1 MRINHNI
8 AAMNTHRQ
16 LTANNVGANKSLE
29 KLSSGLRINR
39 AGDDA
44 AGLAISEKMRGQIRG
59 LDQASRNAQDGI
71 SLIQTAEGA
80 LNETHSILQRMR
92 EISNQ
97 SANGTNT
104 DSDRQALQDEMNQL
118 TSEVNRIG
126 NTTEFNTQKLLN
138 GGIGSGDGSKLTKAT
153 SAAVT
158 GAALATAGAIDIS
171 GVQIKVDGRTFNIDD
186 LTAGTDASAGY
197 GAANTA
203 VTGATND
210 LATAQAALDA
220 DDGSVPATTAT
231 LQQAVTDAQT
241 ALNDA
246 NANLALE
253 TPQTTAAE
261 TAADLKEK
269 LGQLT
274 SGGVKLSELVDIKLN
289 TDNQLVFTAKS
300 TGTSSSIE
308 ISGTGAETTKLGF
321 NPAAAATV
329 PLSAQGD
336 PSTIERAGLQATG
349 ALTGEVTIAA
359 NSSIKIQV
367 GTESAVE
374 INLGPDA
381 KTYDIGNSDENVAK
395 AARADLVKDLNASL
409 QQAGLD
415 SKVTAS
421 LSADNQIQFI
431 SESGKDLELTA
442 GTGTALT
449 SLGFN
454 GTETVGN
461 VEQVVGAGAQ
471 GSGFTTK
478 FQIGANTGQS
488 MSLSINDM
496 RAAALGITGNAGQAG
511 FTKENS
517 VTNGTN
523 DIQSEAAL
531 NISTKEDAA
540 KAIEILDQAT
550 QTVSS
555 ARSKLGAVQNRLE
568 HTINNLGTASENLTA
583 AESRIRDVDMAKEMM
598 DFTKNNILTQA
609 AQAMLA
615 QANQQ
620 PQGVLQLLR

>member
-1 MRINHNI
+1 MIINHNI

-16 LTANNVGANKSLE
+16 LTTNTANTNKNIE

-138 GGIGSGDGSKLTKAT
+138 GGIGSGESGKMTAAT
-153 SAAVT
+153 SAKVELGAVT
-158 GAALATAGAIDIS
+158 AGTVAATTF
-171 GVQIKVDGRTFNIDD
+171 IKVDGQTFN
-186 LTAGTDASAGY
+186 LGGVVTTGNDA
-197 GAANTA
+197 
-203 VTGATND
+203 
-210 LATAQAALDA
+210 ATAEL
-220 DDGSVPATTAT
+220 
-231 LQQAVTDAQT
+231 
-241 ALNDA
+241 
-246 NANLALE
+246 
-253 TPQTTAAE
+253 
-261 TAADLKEK
+261 
-269 LGQLT
+269 LGKVT
-274 SGGVKLSELVDIKLN
+274 SGGTKLSDLVDIKVGGTGLE
-289 TDNQLVFTAKS
+289 FTAKS
-300 TGTSSSIE
+300 EGKNSKIE
-308 ISGTGAETTKLGF
+308 FSQAADTALGLAATQAETVGE
-321 NPAAAATV
+321 
-329 PLSAQGD
+329 
-336 PSTIERAGLQATG
+336 PSTVERAGLQASAALG
-349 ALTGEVTIAA
+349 ATADTSIAA
-359 NSSIKIQV
+359 GSTFKITV
-367 GTESAVE
+367 GSDSEVE
-374 INLGPDA
+374 VKLNEGTDP
-381 KTYDIGNSDENVAK
+381 KVYDTFNTDKNVAD
-395 AARADLVKDLNASL
+395 AARQDLIKDVNAAL
-409 QQAGLD
+409 QKAGLD

-421 LSADNQIQFI
+421 LSSDNKIQFI
-431 SESGKDLELTA
+431 SETGKDIKLTDGTNGPLASATGLAFTTA
-442 GTGTALT
+442 GDMTA
-449 SLGFN
+449 
-454 GTETVGN
+454 VKN

-471 GSGFTTK
+471 GVGFSTK

-488 MSLSINDM
+488 MSLTINDV
-496 RAAALGITGNAGQAG
+496 RSAALGITGNAGQAG

-523 DIQSEAAL
+523 DIKAEAAL
-531 NISTKEDAA
+531 NISTREDAS
-540 KAIEILDQAT
+540 KAIAVLDKAT
-550 QTVSS
+550 SLVSS
-555 ARSKLGAVQNRLE
+555 ERAKLGAVQNRLE

-598 DFTKNNILTQA
+598 SQTKNNILAQA